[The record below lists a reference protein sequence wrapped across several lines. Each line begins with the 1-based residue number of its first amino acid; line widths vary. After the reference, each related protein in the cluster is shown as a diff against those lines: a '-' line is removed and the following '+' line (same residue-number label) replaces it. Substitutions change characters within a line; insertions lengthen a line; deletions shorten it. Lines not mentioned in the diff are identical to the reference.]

1 MAPLPRQVGR
11 AVGGGGSCGGG
22 GGGTLNS
29 VGEEKQAE
37 SKQESM
43 YSLSALDSGYNA
55 FSSCLDFPA
64 IVKEV

>member
-1 MAPLPRQVGR
+1 MAPLPRQVGW

-22 GGGTLNS
+22 CGSTLNS

-37 SKQESM
+37 SKRESM

-55 FSSCLDFPA
+55 VSSCLDFPA

>member
-1 MAPLPRQVGR
+1 MAPLPRQVGW
-11 AVGGGGSCGGG
+11 AGGGGGSCG

-37 SKQESM
+37 SKRESM
-43 YSLSALDSGYNA
+43 YSLSALDSGCNA
-55 FSSCLDFPA
+55 VSSCLDFPA